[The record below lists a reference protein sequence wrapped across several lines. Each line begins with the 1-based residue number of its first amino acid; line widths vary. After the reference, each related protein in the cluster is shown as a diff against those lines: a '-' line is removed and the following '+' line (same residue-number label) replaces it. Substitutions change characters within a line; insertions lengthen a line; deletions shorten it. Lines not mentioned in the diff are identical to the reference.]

1 MQNRKKFQVHRKTS
15 WTMRSLLYL
24 DAWIDLGHQG
34 ITHWV
39 LDTTSIYPW
48 YHRCP
53 LIPPISLGT
62 TNIPLCHRYPLAPPT
77 LANVHFG
84 GRGGGISKNLFL
96 EERTL
101 SVQSLLRSVFIV
113 DYFLS
118 LLEYRSALLWRHLD
132 DEEDEEKGFEWYQPS
147 FCCRNEI
154 NQIR

>member
-15 WTMRSLLYL
+15 WTTKSYILTRGLT
-24 DAWIDLGHQG
+24 W
-34 ITHWV
+34 
-39 LDTTSIYPW
+39 DTRGLHIGSW
-48 YHRCP
+48 
-53 LIPPISLGT
+53 IPPASTPGI
-62 TNIPLCHRYPLAPPT
+62 IDVPWHHRYPLVPPISHCVT
-77 LANVHFG
+77 GMPWHHPHLLMFHFG
-84 GRGGGISKNLFL
+84 GRGGISKNLFL